1 MLSDLRATTWTSL
14 WSREE
19 VGCLEARSPFCSMI
33 INMSCCALTCILI
46 TYIIAVITIL
56 LLENGLWFEA
66 WVTRRTLGVEGK
78 PVESGT
84 IPEQRAVV
92 SEKKMAIG
100 DEDNYMM
107 IIDEASV
114 MAKGKQFTFLAFL
127 LLCGKILAK

>member
-1 MLSDLRATTWTSL
+1 MH
-14 WSREE
+14 
-19 VGCLEARSPFCSMI
+19 PHHI
-33 INMSCCALTCILI
+33 IAIIMILI
-46 TYIIAVITIL
+46 
-56 LLENGLWFEA
+56 LENGLWFEA